1 MMGGIKKR
9 FDINLLYN
17 SKNNAIDNFS
27 IEVMP
32 RTALKIRNFNDLLPV
47 KTNVYIAH
55 LDNIDFN
62 DMLSTA
68 KRLLNEGYNVTPHFP
83 ARMIKDRQTLED
95 WIKKYSDCGVNNC
108 LLIAGNQKKPFGEF
122 SSSVDLI
129 RTGFFDKYSFKN
141 IYVAG
146 HPEGNKDIDKD
157 GGNKNILKYLLWKNE
172 FSQNTNAN
180 VSITSQFCFDSKTI
194 IDWIKDL
201 QKNNIDLPVNI
212 GIPGPAKLQTMIKFA
227 ISCGVGP
234 SLKVLEKKAKDLTKL
249 ILPYKPIKLLNELN
263 SFIVENPSCKVNS
276 LHFFPLGGITKTIE
290 FIENYNNE
298 FIKKS
303 FFK

>member
-1 MMGGIKKR
+1 MDGIKKR
-9 FDINLLYN
+9 FNVKLLNN

-32 RTALKIRNFNDLLPV
+32 KTAAKINNFNDILPV
-47 KTNVYIAH
+47 KTNIYIAH
-55 LDNIDFN
+55 LDNVDFN

-68 KRLLNEGYNVTPHFP
+68 KRLVLENYNVTPHFP
-83 ARMIKDRQTLED
+83 ARIIKDKKTLED

-108 LLIAGNQKKPFGEF
+108 LLIAGNQKKPYGDF

-129 RTGFFDKYSFKN
+129 KTGFFDKYSFKN
-141 IYVAG
+141 IFVAG
-146 HPEGNKDIDKD
+146 HPEGNKDIDFD
-157 GGNKNILKYLLWKNE
+157 GSNKNILKYLLWKNE

-180 VSITSQFCFDSKTI
+180 VSITTQFCFDSKTI
-194 IDWIKDL
+194 INWIKYL
-201 QKNNIDLPVNI
+201 EKNNIYLPLNI

-249 ILPYKPIKLLNELN
+249 ILPYKPIKLLNELTD
-263 SFIVENPSCKVNS
+263 FIIENPSNNIKSV
-276 LHFFPLGGITKTIE
+276 HFFPLGGITKTVE
-290 FIENYNNE
+290 FVEDYKNK
-298 FIKKS
+298 IKEKS
-303 FFK
+303 FSK